1 MFKKNL
7 FFIGR
12 DKLIRTNII
21 RTRHI
26 HLMKLMSME
35 MERCR
40 ELHVVFVWSTKQ
52 QYLNFFRRRTKK
64 KLQGKN
70 QGKAEKFL
78 LS

>member
-12 DKLIRTNII
+12 DKLIRTNIVYEA
-21 RTRHI
+21 TYTFNEVNVDGDG
-26 HLMKLMSME
+26 E
-35 MERCR
+35 MQRVACC
-40 ELHVVFVWSTKQ
+40 VCVQSTKQ
-52 QYLNFFRRRTKK
+52 QYLNFFRRRTK